1 MTAPWASLACTSW
14 LNVLGGQRRH
24 RRGTVEP
31 LHPALSPSPSRFL
44 PPFLL
49 PDLSTHKVLFRKVAL
64 PPEAT
69 PRPCETVAS
78 PRGGWSLRCCGREGD
93 PHAGTS
99 LESPA
104 LCTRGCPAHHSGS
117 ALCPGSLPTP
127 LSSGRQAEG
136 PRRVLQPALA
146 LRERASCV
154 RPTTRPPM
162 VAQPCAGAA
171 GVRRIL
177 PLSVSPLPGRRASLG
192 CEVRTQHSARGA
204 PRTPRAQK
212 PSENT
217 NSHLVLG
224 PSLSF
229 SSWCCFLLDLLP
241 SPASTPASSPSL
253 VATPECILSWA
264 TA

>member
-14 LNVLGGQRRH
+14 LNILGGQRRH
-24 RRGTVEP
+24 RHGTVEP

-49 PDLSTHKVLFRKVAL
+49 PDLSTHKILFRKVAL

-104 LCTRGCPAHHSGS
+104 PCARGCPAHRSCS

-136 PRRVLQPALA
+136 RRRVLQPAPA

-162 VAQPCAGAA
+162 VARPVRWRCGGAA
-171 GVRRIL
+171 NPAAVGFASARATCQPRMWSQDAAQCSRGAQDTAGTEAIRKYQL
-177 PLSVSPLPGRRASLG
+177 TPGAGTFTFLQFLVLFPSRSASLAG
-192 CEVRTQHSARGA
+192 QH
-204 PRTPRAQK
+204 TPLLL
-212 PSENT
+212 T
-217 NSHLVLG
+217 LG
-224 PSLSF
+224 GHP
-229 SSWCCFLLDLLP
+229 
-241 SPASTPASSPSL
+241 
-253 VATPECILSWA
+253 
-264 TA
+264 